1 MDIKVEELK
10 KRMDAGDENFILLD
24 VREPH
29 EHAEYNIGGLL
40 VPMGSIAGALPDL
53 SKDKDAEII
62 VYCRS
67 GNRSGMIKGFL
78 EAQEF
83 TNVRNLLGGM
93 IAWEKMSV

>member
-10 KRMDAGDENFILLD
+10 KRMDEGDESYILID

-40 VPMGSIAGALPDL
+40 VPMAGIMGAMPHL
-53 SKDKDAEII
+53 SQNKDAEII

-67 GNRSGMIKGFL
+67 DNRSGMIKGFL
-78 EAQEF
+78 EAQGF
-83 TNVRNLLGGM
+83 SNVRNLLGGM
-93 IAWEKMSV
+93 IAWEKMS